1 MDNQQESGRFS
12 DRLSDTVI
20 YLYKDPSIVID
31 SFVDGIKRKYL
42 NPYLL
47 VAISALFLAFIVSF
61 VISYPEMEVTAADP
75 EQAEQISEEM
85 EGFRLEEFQQVME
98 ITGVIINTQ
107 FLGFLNFLLIPLLAL
122 GSMLFFRESHPGYYR
137 HLILNAYAVGLAN
150 IAVLLMIPVWMVF
163 QAQILT
169 PAIHLYPAAFLI
181 GLVLL
186 MTYNRYLSLEEI
198 MDWVRAF
205 SALIIGYFFY
215 SLIASFIVAIISFI
229 VYMALAIGG

>member
-1 MDNQQESGRFS
+1 MENQQESGRFTE
-12 DRLSDTVI
+12 RLSDTVI
-20 YLYKDPSIVID
+20 YLYKDPSVVID
-31 SFVDGIKRKYL
+31 SFVDGVKGKYL
-42 NPYLL
+42 NPFLL
-47 VAISALFLAFIVSF
+47 VAISALFLAFIISF
-61 VISYPEMEVTAADP
+61 VITYPEMEVTAADP
-75 EQAEQISEEM
+75 EQVEQMSEEM

-98 ITGVIINTQ
+98 VTGVIINTQ

-137 HLILNAYAVGLAN
+137 HLILNAYTVGLAN
-150 IAVLLMIPVWMVF
+150 IAMLLMVPVWMAF
-163 QAQILT
+163 QTQIMT
-169 PAIHLYPAAFLI
+169 PAIHLYPAAFLV

-186 MTYNRYLSLEEI
+186 MTYNRYLSLEVI

-215 SLIASFIVAIISFI
+215 SLIAGFIVAIISFI

>member
-122 GSMLFFRESHPGYYR
+122 GSMLFFRESYPGYYR

-150 IAVLLMIPVWMVF
+150 IAMLLMVPVWMVF

>member
-150 IAVLLMIPVWMVF
+150 IAMLLMIPVWMVF